1 MKVGQQKFT
10 KGVSY
15 PGLFFTASQIGAHF
29 PKCRIYCEPFSGLA
43 RTAKYARCEIMVLN
57 DMGKFS
63 NEYCKKNFSS
73 AIITHEDFMAC
84 IKKWDSKDTLFLI
97 DPPWDNS
104 FYDSSGKMEGESM
117 LNQFERGKRKALWY
131 HKQGERYKKYNSD
144 QRKKHGDSL
153 LTSAFIDRKVSQYIK
168 DLESLLPTLQGK
180 FIVTLA
186 NDQNI
191 KSPYSKLIT
200 YPGKVMFNFNPKT
213 MMFSNQPLKIQIPQ
227 ITEFIEC

>member
-1 MKVGQQKFT
+1 MENLKVGQQKFT

-43 RTAKYARCEIMVLN
+43 RTAKYA
-57 DMGKFS
+57 
-63 NEYCKKNFSS
+63 
-73 AIITHEDFMAC
+73 IITHEDFIAC
-84 IKKWDSKDTLFLI
+84 IKKWDSKDTFFLI

-104 FYDSSGKMEGESM
+104 FYDSSGKMEGETTFFHGA
-117 LNQFERGKRKALWY
+117 LNFKRGNRKKAW
-131 HKQGERYKKYNSD
+131 EIKKGARNKKWNSD
-144 QRKKHGDSL
+144 QRKKHGDGL

-191 KSPYSKLIT
+191 KSLYSKLIT
-200 YPGKVMFNFNPKT
+200 YPGKVIFNFNPKT